1 MRLITAVSGV
11 QIPAPAPLL
20 NGPSEMRDI
29 ARLVAGT
36 ITRHAL
42 AGADDRVAVAVSG
55 GPDSVSLVWLLRE
68 VAPELGF
75 AIAGLVHV
83 NHGLRGAEADA
94 DETFVRTL
102 ADRLEL
108 PCEVGRVDVATLSR
122 ASRR

>member
-11 QIPAPAPLL
+11 QIPAPAPPL

-55 GPDSVSLVWLLRE
+55 GPDSVALVFLLRE
-68 VAPELGF
+68 VAPGLGF
-75 AIAGLVHV
+75 TLAGLIHV
-83 NHGLRGAEADA
+83 NHQLRGADADA
-94 DETFVRTL
+94 DEKFVRDL
-102 ADRLEL
+102 AARLDL
-108 PCEVGRVDVATLSR
+108 PCAFARADVAAR
-122 ASRR
+122 ARQ